1 MNKNQKLFAMGQ
13 SLWYDNI
20 QRGMIKSGE
29 LKRMIDTGEIYGI
42 TSNPS
47 IFMNAI
53 AKSNEYDAAIQ
64 PMVLSD
70 WSPEDIFWQLAVEDI
85 RAAADLMA
93 GVYEKSNGGDGYIS
107 LEVDPTLANDT
118 DATIKEAKRLWDW
131 VNRPNL
137 CVKIPATKEGLPA
150 IRASIAAGVNIN
162 VTLLF
167 SPERYLE
174 VIDAYL
180 SGLEDRLAAG
190 HSIAHIH
197 SVASVF
203 VSRIDGMVDPL
214 LREFADQKGPLSEI
228 AFGFL
233 GKVAVANSRY
243 CYKLFKDE
251 FSSQRFQDLEARGA
265 RIQRPLWASTGL
277 KDPSYSPTKYVDE
290 LIAPHTVNTAN
301 PATLSAYQESGS
313 LTYAIE
319 GLEDEAEALL
329 QQVEKFGIDLA
340 EVYQTLEE
348 DGVKAFSDSYA
359 ELLEVI
365 ETRKKEMKAQVS
377 SLADHTAEKVAHLES
392 IDAPQRMAD
401 IDPTLWTD
409 DPDGQKEIK
418 IRLGW
423 LDSPKASMKLLPDFK
438 RLAHEVVAD
447 GYTHCILLGMGG
459 SSLAPEV
466 IRLTLGMGIVDGKK
480 AGLDLAILDSTDPD
494 QVQASV
500 KRAPLEK
507 TLVVVAS
514 KSGSTAE
521 VHAFMEY
528 YWQQMHS
535 HLGTDA
541 GQHFVVITDP
551 GSSLVPIAEERGYRA
566 VMYADPNVG
575 GRFSAMTSFGLVP
588 AALMGLD
595 VADLL
600 TRAQAMARECAPETP
615 AGRNP
620 GLVLGALIGSASLLG
635 RDKLG
640 IITDPAFASLGSW
653 LEQLIAES
661 SGKEGK
667 GIVPVDNEPVII
679 PPASEED
686 RLYVYINYDGTCQG
700 AVTKLR
706 SLGHPVLTIAVPETQ
721 DLLAEFY
728 RWEIAISYA
737 CMLLEVNTFDQPNVQ
752 LSKTLTKDY
761 IKAYHEQGSL
771 DQGTVIWENEEAIV
785 YGGSSFNF
793 SGPDDLN
800 ALISQYVSLAKEGDY
815 IAINAYLP
823 RNAAT
828 TAQMESLRES
838 IAQQTRRAVTLGFG
852 PRFQHSTGQLHKGGK
867 NNILLLYIT
876 KDPATDFEVPGQD
889 ISFATLE
896 MAQALGD
903 MQANLNVGRRAIR
916 VHLK

>member
-1 MNKNQKLFAMGQ
+1 MNKNQKLFNMGQ

-20 QRGMIKSGE
+20 QRGLIESGE
-29 LKRMIDTGEIYGI
+29 LKRMIDAGEIYGI

-64 PMVLSD
+64 PMALAD
-70 WSPEDIFWQLAVEDI
+70 WSPEAIFWQLAVEDI
-85 RAAADLMA
+85 RSAADLLA
-93 GVYEKSNGGDGYIS
+93 GVYEKTNGSDGYIS

-118 DATIKEAKRLWDW
+118 DATIKEAQRLWDW

-150 IRASIAAGVNIN
+150 IRASIAAGINVN

-167 SPERYLE
+167 SPQRYEE

-190 HSIAHIH
+190 HPIDHIH

-214 LREFADQKGPLSEI
+214 LREYADQKDPLSEI
-228 AFGFL
+228 AFSYL

-243 CYKLFKDE
+243 CYKLYKDK
-251 FSSQRFQDLEARGA
+251 FSSPRFETLEAKGA
-265 RIQRPLWASTGL
+265 HLQRPLWASTGL
-277 KDPSYSPTKYVDE
+277 KDPSYSLTKYVDE
-290 LIAPHTVNTAN
+290 LIAPNTVNTAN
-301 PATLSAYQESGS
+301 PTTLNAYQESGS
-313 LTYAIE
+313 LAYAIE
-319 GLEDEAEALL
+319 GLEDEAQALL

-340 EVYQTLEE
+340 NVYQTLEQ
-348 DGVKAFSDSYA
+348 DGVKAFADSFA
-359 ELLEVI
+359 ELLAVI
-365 ETRKKEMKAQVS
+365 DTRKKEMQAQVF
-377 SLADHTAEKVAHLES
+377 SLAGPTADKVAHLES
-392 IDAPQRMAD
+392 INAAQRMAD
-401 IDPTLWTD
+401 IDPTLWTQ

-423 LDSPKASMKLLPDFK
+423 LDSPFTSMELLPDLQ
-438 RLAHEVVAD
+438 RLAQEVTAD

-466 IRLTLGMGIVDGKK
+466 MRLTLGMGVIDGK

-494 QVQASV
+494 QVQASME
-500 KRAPLEK
+500 RAPLEK

-528 YWQQMHS
+528 YWQQMQS
-535 HLGTDA
+535 NLETDA
-541 GQHFVVITDP
+541 GRHFVVITDP

-566 VMYADPNVG
+566 IMYADPNVG

-600 TRAQAMARECAPETP
+600 TRAQSMAQQCSPETP

-679 PPASEED
+679 PPASEQD
-686 RLYVYINYDGTCQG
+686 RLYVYINYDGTRQG

-706 SLGHPVLTIAVPETQ
+706 SLGHPVLTIAVPETR

-737 CMLLEVNTFDQPNVQ
+737 SMLLEVNTFDQPNVQ

-761 IKAYHEQGSL
+761 IKAYHQQGSL
-771 DQGTVIWENEEAIV
+771 DLGSVIWENEEAIV
-785 YGGSSFNF
+785 YGDSAFDF
-793 SGPDDLN
+793 SGADDLN
-800 ALISQYVSLAKEGDY
+800 ALISQYVSRAKEGDY
-815 IAINAYLP
+815 VAINAYLP

-828 TAQMESLRES
+828 TAKMENLRES

>member
-1 MNKNQKLFAMGQ
+1 MNKNQKLFNMGQ

-20 QRGMIKSGE
+20 QRGLIESGE
-29 LKRMIDTGEIYGI
+29 LKRMIDAGEIYGI

-64 PMVLSD
+64 PMALAD
-70 WSPEDIFWQLAVEDI
+70 WSPEAIFWQLAVEDI
-85 RAAADLMA
+85 RSAADLLA
-93 GVYEKSNGGDGYIS
+93 GVYEKTNGSDGYIS

-118 DATIKEAKRLWDW
+118 EATIKEAKRLWDW

-150 IRASIAAGVNIN
+150 IRTSIAAGINVN

-167 SPERYLE
+167 SPQRYEE

-190 HSIAHIH
+190 HPIDHIH

-214 LREFADQKGPLSEI
+214 LREYADQKDPLSEI
-228 AFGFL
+228 AFSYL

-243 CYKLFKDE
+243 CYKLYKDK
-251 FSSQRFQDLEARGA
+251 FSSPRFETLEAKGA
-265 RIQRPLWASTGL
+265 HLQRPLWASTGL
-277 KDPSYSPTKYVDE
+277 KDPSYSLTKYVDE
-290 LIAPHTVNTAN
+290 LIAPNTVNTAN
-301 PATLSAYQESGS
+301 PTTLNAYQESGS
-313 LTYAIE
+313 LAYAIE
-319 GLEDEAEALL
+319 GLEDEAQALL

-340 EVYQTLEE
+340 NVYQTLEQ
-348 DGVKAFSDSYA
+348 DGVKAFADSFA
-359 ELLEVI
+359 ELLAVI
-365 ETRKKEMKAQVS
+365 DTRKKEMQAQVF
-377 SLADHTAEKVAHLES
+377 SLAGPTADKVAHLES
-392 IDAPQRMAD
+392 INAAQRMAD
-401 IDPTLWTD
+401 IDPTLWTQ

-423 LDSPKASMKLLPDFK
+423 LDSPFTSMELLPDLQ
-438 RLAHEVVAD
+438 RLAQEVTAD

-466 IRLTLGMGIVDGKK
+466 MRLTLGMGVIDGK

-494 QVQASV
+494 QVQASME
-500 KRAPLEK
+500 RAPLEK

-528 YWQQMHS
+528 YWQQMQS
-535 HLGTDA
+535 NLETDA
-541 GQHFVVITDP
+541 GRHFVVITDP

-566 VMYADPNVG
+566 IMYADPNVG

-600 TRAQAMARECAPETP
+600 TRAQSMAQQCSPETP

-679 PPASEED
+679 PPASEQD
-686 RLYVYINYDGTCQG
+686 RLYVYINYDGTRQG

-706 SLGHPVLTIAVPETQ
+706 SLGHPVLTIAVPEIQ

-728 RWEIAISYA
+728 RWEIAIAYA

-761 IKAYHEQGSL
+761 IKAYHQQGSL
-771 DQGTVIWENEEAIV
+771 DLGSVIWENEEAIV
-785 YGGSSFNF
+785 YGDSAFDF
-793 SGPDDLN
+793 SGADDLN
-800 ALISQYVSLAKEGDY
+800 ALISQYVSRAKEGDY
-815 IAINAYLP
+815 VAINAYLP

-828 TAQMESLRES
+828 TAKMENLRES

-876 KDPATDFEVPGQD
+876 KDPSTDFEVPGQD
-889 ISFATLE
+889 MSFATLE

>member
-29 LKRMIDTGEIYGI
+29 LKRMIDSGEIYGI

-93 GVYEKSNGGDGYIS
+93 GVYEKTNGGDGYIS

-118 DATIKEAKRLWDW
+118 DATIKQAKRLWDW

-190 HSIAHIH
+190 HSIDHIH

-214 LREFADQKGPLSEI
+214 LREFADQKGPLSET
-228 AFGFL
+228 AFTFL

-243 CYKLFKDE
+243 CYKLFKDS

-277 KDPSYSPTKYVDE
+277 KDPTYSPTKYIDE
-290 LIAPHTVNTAN
+290 LIAPNTVNTAN
-301 PATLSAYQESGS
+301 PPTLNAYQDAGS

-319 GLEDEAEALL
+319 GLEDEAEVLL
-329 QQVEKFGIDLA
+329 QQVQKFGIDLT

-348 DGVKAFSDSYA
+348 DGVKAFSDSYG
-359 ELLEVI
+359 ELLGVI
-365 ETRKKEMKAQVS
+365 EERKKEMQAQVF
-377 SLADHTAEKVAHLES
+377 SLAAPTAEKVTYLES
-392 IDAPQRMAD
+392 INAAQRMVD
-401 IDPTLWTD
+401 FDPTLWTQ

-423 LDSPKASMKLLPDFK
+423 LDSPFTSMELLPDLK
-438 RLAHEVVAD
+438 RLAKEVVAD

-466 IRLTLGMGIVDGKK
+466 LRQTLGMGVIDGK

-500 KRAPLEK
+500 ERAPLEK

-528 YWQQMHS
+528 YWQQMQS
-535 HLGTDA
+535 QFGSDA
-541 GQHFVVITDP
+541 GRHFVVITDP

-566 VMYADPNVG
+566 VMCADPNVG

-600 TRAQAMARECAPETP
+600 TRAQTMAQECSPETP

-620 GLVLGALIGSASLLG
+620 GLVLGALIGTASLLG

-679 PPASEED
+679 PPASEKD
-686 RLYVYINYDGTCQG
+686 RLFVYIKFDGTRQG
-700 AVTKLR
+700 EVTKLR
-706 SLGHPVLTIAVPETQ
+706 SLGHPVLTISVPETQ

-737 CMLLEVNTFDQPNVQ
+737 CMLLGVNTFDQPNVQ

-771 DQGTVIWENEEAIV
+771 DVGTVIWENEEALV
-785 YGGSSFNF
+785 YGDSSFDF
-793 SGPDDLN
+793 SDADDLN
-800 ALISQYVSLAKEGDY
+800 ALISQYVSLAKEGEY

-823 RNAAT
+823 RNDAT
-828 TAQMESLRES
+828 TIQMESLRES

-876 KDPATDFEVPGQD
+876 KDPSTDFEVPGQD

>member
-1 MNKNQKLFAMGQ
+1 MNRNQKLFAMGQ

-20 QRGMIKSGE
+20 QRGLIKNGE
-29 LKRMIDTGEIYGI
+29 LKRMIDDGEIYGI

-64 PMVLSD
+64 PMALSD
-70 WSPEDIFWQLAVEDI
+70 WSPETIFWQLAVEDI
-85 RAAADLMA
+85 RAAADLLA
-93 GVYEKSNGGDGYIS
+93 GVYEKTNSGDGYIS

-118 DATIKEAKRLWDW
+118 EATIKEAKRLWDW

-137 CVKIPATKEGLPA
+137 CVKIPATKEGIPA
-150 IRASIAAGVNIN
+150 IRASIAAGINVN

-167 SPERYLE
+167 SPQRYEE

-190 HSIAHIH
+190 HPIDRIH

-214 LREFADQKGPLSEI
+214 LREYADQKGPLSESV
-228 AFGFL
+228 FGYF
-233 GKVAVANSRY
+233 GKAAVANSRY
-243 CYKLFKDE
+243 CYKLFKDK
-251 FSSQRFQDLEARGA
+251 FSSPRFEALESKGA
-265 RIQRPLWASTGL
+265 HLQRPLWASTGL
-277 KDPSYSPTKYVDE
+277 KDPSYSLTKYVDE
-290 LIAPHTVNTAN
+290 LIAPNTVNTAN
-301 PATLSAYQESGS
+301 PTTLNAYQESGS
-313 LTYAIE
+313 LAYAIE
-319 GLEDEAEALL
+319 GLEDEAETLL
-329 QQVEKFGIDLA
+329 HQIEKFGIDMA
-340 EVYQTLEE
+340 QVYQTLEE
-348 DGVKAFSDSYA
+348 DGVKAFADSFA
-359 ELLEVI
+359 ELLAVI
-365 ETRKKEMKAQVS
+365 ETRTKEMKAQVF
-377 SLADHTAEKVAHLES
+377 SLAAPTAEKVAHLES
-392 IDAPQRMAD
+392 INAPQRMAD
-401 IDPTLWTD
+401 SDPTLWTQ
-409 DPDGQKEIK
+409 DPAGQAEIK

-423 LDSPKASMKLLPDFK
+423 LDSPFSSMELLPAMQ
-438 RLAHEVVAD
+438 RLAKEVISD
-447 GYTHCILLGMGG
+447 DYTHCILLGMGG

-466 IRLTLGMGIVDGKK
+466 MRLTLGIGVIDGK

-494 QVQASV
+494 QVQASLQ
-500 KRAPLEK
+500 RAPLEK

-528 YWQQMHS
+528 YWQQMQS
-535 HLGTDA
+535 HLGADA

-551 GSSLVPIAEERGYRA
+551 GSSLIPIAEERGYRA

-595 VADLL
+595 VANIL
-600 TRAQAMARECAPETP
+600 TRAQAMAQECSPETP

-620 GLVLGALIGSASLLG
+620 GLVLGALIGGASLLG

-667 GIVPVDNEPVII
+667 GIVPIDNEPVII
-679 PPASEED
+679 PPASEQD
-686 RLYVYINYDGTCQG
+686 RLFVYIKHDSTRQG
-700 AVTKLR
+700 AVTQLR
-706 SLGHPVLTIAVPETQ
+706 SLGHPVLTITVPETQ
-721 DLLAEFY
+721 ELLAEFY
-728 RWEIAISYA
+728 RWEIAIAYA
-737 CMLLEVNTFDQPNVQ
+737 CMLLGVNTFDQPNVQ

-761 IKAYHEQGSL
+761 IKAYHELGSL
-771 DQGTVIWENEEAIV
+771 DLGCVIWENEEAIV
-785 YGGSSFNF
+785 YGGSSFDF
-793 SGPDDLN
+793 SGADNLN

-815 IAINAYLP
+815 VAINAYLP
-823 RNAAT
+823 RNTAT

-896 MAQALGD
+896 MVQALGD

>member
-1 MNKNQKLFAMGQ
+1 MNKNQKLFNMGQ

-20 QRGMIKSGE
+20 QRGLIESGE
-29 LKRMIDTGEIYGI
+29 LKRMIDAGEIYGI

-64 PMVLSD
+64 PMALAD
-70 WSPEDIFWQLAVEDI
+70 WSPEAIFWQLAVEDI
-85 RAAADLMA
+85 RSAADLLA
-93 GVYEKSNGGDGYIS
+93 GVYEKTNGSDGYIS

-118 DATIKEAKRLWDW
+118 EATIKEAKRLWDW

-150 IRASIAAGVNIN
+150 IRTSIAAGINVN

-167 SPERYLE
+167 SPQRYEE

-190 HSIAHIH
+190 HPIDHIH

-214 LREFADQKGPLSEI
+214 LREYADQKDPLSEI
-228 AFGFL
+228 AFSYL

-243 CYKLFKDE
+243 CYKLYKDK
-251 FSSQRFQDLEARGA
+251 FSSPRFETLEAKGA
-265 RIQRPLWASTGL
+265 HLQRPLWASTGL
-277 KDPSYSPTKYVDE
+277 KDPSYSLTKYVDE
-290 LIAPHTVNTAN
+290 LIAPNTVNTAN
-301 PATLSAYQESGS
+301 PTTLNAYQESGS
-313 LTYAIE
+313 LAYAIE
-319 GLEDEAEALL
+319 GLEDEAQALL

-340 EVYQTLEE
+340 NVYQTLEQ
-348 DGVKAFSDSYA
+348 DGVKAFADSFA
-359 ELLEVI
+359 ELLAVI
-365 ETRKKEMKAQVS
+365 DTRKKEMQAQVF
-377 SLADHTAEKVAHLES
+377 SLAGPTADKVAHLES
-392 IDAPQRMAD
+392 INAAQRMAD
-401 IDPTLWTD
+401 IDPTLWTQ

-423 LDSPKASMKLLPDFK
+423 LDSPFTSMELLPDLQ
-438 RLAHEVVAD
+438 RLAQEVTAD

-466 IRLTLGMGIVDGKK
+466 MRLTLGMGVIDGK

-494 QVQASV
+494 QVQASME
-500 KRAPLEK
+500 RAPLEK

-528 YWQQMHS
+528 YWQQMQS
-535 HLGTDA
+535 NLETDA
-541 GQHFVVITDP
+541 GRHFVVITDP

-566 VMYADPNVG
+566 IMYADPNVG

-600 TRAQAMARECAPETP
+600 TRAQSMAQQCSPETP

-679 PPASEED
+679 PPASEQD
-686 RLYVYINYDGTCQG
+686 RLYVYINYDGTRQG

-706 SLGHPVLTIAVPETQ
+706 SLGHPVLTIAVPEIQ

-728 RWEIAISYA
+728 RWEIAIAYA

-761 IKAYHEQGSL
+761 IKAYHQQGSL
-771 DQGTVIWENEEAIV
+771 DLGSVIWENEEAIV
-785 YGGSSFNF
+785 YGDSAFDF
-793 SGPDDLN
+793 SGADDLN
-800 ALISQYVSLAKEGDY
+800 ALISQYVSRAKEGDY
-815 IAINAYLP
+815 VAINAYLP

-828 TAQMESLRES
+828 TAKMENLRES

-889 ISFATLE
+889 ISFATLA
-896 MAQALGD
+896 MAQTLGD
-903 MQANLNVGRRAIR
+903 KQANLNVGRRAIR

>member
-1 MNKNQKLFAMGQ
+1 MNKNQKLFNMGQ

-20 QRGMIKSGE
+20 QRGLIESGE
-29 LKRMIDTGEIYGI
+29 LKRMIDAGEIYGI

-64 PMVLSD
+64 PMALAD
-70 WSPEDIFWQLAVEDI
+70 WSPEAIFWQLAVEDI
-85 RAAADLMA
+85 RSAADLLA
-93 GVYEKSNGGDGYIS
+93 GVYEKTNGSDGYIS

-118 DATIKEAKRLWDW
+118 EATIKEAKRLWDW

-150 IRASIAAGVNIN
+150 IRASIAAGINVN

-167 SPERYLE
+167 SPQRYDE

-190 HSIAHIH
+190 HPIDHIH

-214 LREFADQKGPLSEI
+214 LREYADQKDPLSEI
-228 AFGFL
+228 AFSYL
-233 GKVAVANSRY
+233 GKVAVANSHY
-243 CYKLFKDE
+243 CYKLFKDK
-251 FSSQRFQDLEARGA
+251 FSSPRFETLEAKGA
-265 RIQRPLWASTGL
+265 NLQRPLWASTGL
-277 KDPSYSPTKYVDE
+277 KDPSYSLTKYVDE
-290 LIAPHTVNTAN
+290 LIAPNTVNTAN
-301 PATLSAYQESGS
+301 PTTLNAYQESGS
-313 LTYAIE
+313 LAYAIE
-319 GLEDEAEALL
+319 GLEDEAQALL

-340 EVYQTLEE
+340 HVYQTLEQ
-348 DGVKAFSDSYA
+348 DGVKAFADSFA
-359 ELLEVI
+359 ELLAVI
-365 ETRKKEMKAQVS
+365 DTRKKEMQAQVF
-377 SLADHTAEKVAHLES
+377 SLAGPTAKNIAHIES
-392 IDAPQRMAD
+392 INAPQRMVD

-409 DPDGQKEIK
+409 DPEGQKEIK

-423 LDSPKASMKLLPDFK
+423 LDSPFTSMELLPDLQ
-438 RLAHEVVAD
+438 RLAQEVTAD

-466 IRLTLGMGIVDGKK
+466 IRLTLGMGVIDGK

-494 QVQASV
+494 QVQTSME
-500 KRAPLEK
+500 RAPLEK

-528 YWQQMHS
+528 YWQQMQS
-535 HLGTDA
+535 HLTTDA
-541 GQHFVVITDP
+541 GRHFVVITDP

-566 VMYADPNVG
+566 IMYADPNVG

-600 TRAQAMARECAPETP
+600 TRAQAMAQQCSPETP

-635 RDKLG
+635 RDKLS

-679 PPASEED
+679 PPASEQD
-686 RLYVYINYDGTCQG
+686 RLYVYIKHDGTRQG
-700 AVTKLR
+700 VVTKLR

-728 RWEIAISYA
+728 RWETAIAYA

-761 IKAYHEQGSL
+761 IKAYHQQGSL
-771 DQGTVIWENEEAIV
+771 DLGSVIWENDEAIV
-785 YGGSSFNF
+785 YGDSSFDF
-793 SGPDDLN
+793 SSVTDLN
-800 ALISQYVSLAKEGDY
+800 ALISRYVSLAQEGDY
-815 IAINAYLP
+815 VAINAYLP

-828 TAQMESLRES
+828 TAQMENLRES

-876 KDPATDFEVPGQD
+876 KDPSTDFEVPGQD
-889 ISFATLE
+889 ISFATLA

>member
-1 MNKNQKLFAMGQ
+1 MNKNQKLFNMGQ

-20 QRGMIKSGE
+20 QRGLIESGE
-29 LKRMIDTGEIYGI
+29 LKRMIDAGEIYGI

-64 PMVLSD
+64 PMALAD
-70 WSPEDIFWQLAVEDI
+70 WSPEAIFWQLAVEDI
-85 RAAADLMA
+85 RSAADLLA
-93 GVYEKSNGGDGYIS
+93 GVYEKTNGSDGYIS

-118 DATIKEAKRLWDW
+118 EATIKEAKRLWDW

-150 IRASIAAGVNIN
+150 IRTSIAAGINVN

-167 SPERYLE
+167 SPQRYEE

-190 HSIAHIH
+190 HPIDHIH

-214 LREFADQKGPLSEI
+214 LREYADQKDPLSEI
-228 AFGFL
+228 AFSYL

-243 CYKLFKDE
+243 CYKLYKDK
-251 FSSQRFQDLEARGA
+251 FSSPRFETLEAKGA
-265 RIQRPLWASTGL
+265 HLQRPLWASTGL
-277 KDPSYSPTKYVDE
+277 KDPSYSLTKYVDE
-290 LIAPHTVNTAN
+290 LIAPNTVNTAN
-301 PATLSAYQESGS
+301 PTTLNAYQESGS
-313 LTYAIE
+313 LAYAIE
-319 GLEDEAEALL
+319 GLEDEAQALL

-340 EVYQTLEE
+340 NVYQTLEQ
-348 DGVKAFSDSYA
+348 DGVKAFADSFA
-359 ELLEVI
+359 ELLAVI
-365 ETRKKEMKAQVS
+365 DTRKKEMQAQVF
-377 SLADHTAEKVAHLES
+377 SLAGPTADKVAHLES
-392 IDAPQRMAD
+392 INAAQRMAD
-401 IDPTLWTD
+401 IDPTLWTQ

-423 LDSPKASMKLLPDFK
+423 LDSPFTSMELLPDLQ
-438 RLAHEVVAD
+438 RLAQEVTAD

-466 IRLTLGMGIVDGKK
+466 MRLTLGMGVIDGK

-494 QVQASV
+494 QVQASME
-500 KRAPLEK
+500 RAPLEK

-528 YWQQMHS
+528 YWQQMQS
-535 HLGTDA
+535 NLETDA
-541 GQHFVVITDP
+541 GRHFVVITDP

-566 VMYADPNVG
+566 IMYADPNVG

-600 TRAQAMARECAPETP
+600 TRAQSMAQQCSPETP

-679 PPASEED
+679 PPASEQD
-686 RLYVYINYDGTCQG
+686 RLYVYINYDGTRQG

-706 SLGHPVLTIAVPETQ
+706 SLGHPVLTIAVPEIQ

-728 RWEIAISYA
+728 RWEIAIAYA

-761 IKAYHEQGSL
+761 IKAYHQQGSL
-771 DQGTVIWENEEAIV
+771 DLGSVIWENEEAIV
-785 YGGSSFNF
+785 YGDSAFDF
-793 SGPDDLN
+793 SGADDLN
-800 ALISQYVSLAKEGDY
+800 ALISQYVSRAKEGDY
-815 IAINAYLP
+815 VAINAYLP

-828 TAQMESLRES
+828 TAKMENLRES

>member
-1 MNKNQKLFAMGQ
+1 MNKNQKLFNMGQ

-20 QRGMIKSGE
+20 QRGLIKSGE
-29 LKRMIDTGEIYGI
+29 LKRMIDEGEIYGI

-64 PMVLSD
+64 PMALAD
-70 WSPEDIFWQLAVEDI
+70 WSPEAIFWQLAVEDI
-85 RAAADLMA
+85 RAAADLLA
-93 GVYEKSNGGDGYIS
+93 DVYEKTSGSDGYVS
-107 LEVDPTLANDT
+107 LEVDPTIANDT
-118 DATIKEAKRLWDW
+118 ETTIKEAKRLWDW

-150 IRASIAAGVNIN
+150 IRASIAAGINVN

-167 SPERYLE
+167 SPQRYGE

-190 HSIAHIH
+190 HPIDHIH

-214 LREFADQKGPLSEI
+214 LRNYADQKDPLSET

-233 GKVAVANSRY
+233 GKAAVANSRY
-243 CYKLFKDE
+243 CYKLFNDQ
-251 FSSQRFQDLEARGA
+251 FSSPRFAALEAKGA
-265 RIQRPLWASTGL
+265 HLQRPLWASTGL
-277 KDPSYSPTKYVDE
+277 KDPSYSLTKYVDE
-290 LIAPHTVNTAN
+290 LIAPNTVNTAN
-301 PATLSAYQESGS
+301 PTTLNAYQESGS
-313 LTYAIE
+313 LAYTIE

-329 QQVEKFGIDLA
+329 HQIEKFGIDMA
-340 EVYQTLEE
+340 QVYQTLEE
-348 DGVKAFSDSYA
+348 DGVKAFADAFA
-359 ELLEVI
+359 ELLSVI
-365 ETRKKEMKAQVS
+365 ETRKKEMKAQVF
-377 SLADHTAEKVAHLES
+377 SLAAPTAEKVARFAS
-392 IDAPQRMAD
+392 INASQRMAD
-401 IDPTLWTD
+401 SDPTLWTD
-409 DPDGQKEIK
+409 DPAGQEEIK

-423 LDSPKASMKLLPDFK
+423 LDAPFTSMELLPDLK
-438 RLAHEVVAD
+438 QLAQEVVAD

-466 IRLTLGMGIVDGKK
+466 MRLTLGMGVIDGK

-494 QVQASV
+494 QVQTSAE
-500 KRAPLEK
+500 RAPFEK

-528 YWQQMHS
+528 YWQLAQS
-535 HLGTDA
+535 HLGSDA
-541 GQHFVVITDP
+541 GRHFVVITDP

-600 TRAQAMARECAPETP
+600 TRAQAMAQECSPQTP

-620 GLVLGALIGSASLLG
+620 GLVLGALIGGASLLG

-667 GIVPVDNEPVII
+667 GIIPVDNEPVII
-679 PPASEED
+679 PPASEQD
-686 RLYVYINYDGTCQG
+686 RLYVYIKHDGTRQG
-700 AVTKLR
+700 AVTQLR
-706 SLGHPVLTIAVPETQ
+706 SLGHPVLTIAVPEAQ

-728 RWEIAISYA
+728 RWEIAIAYA

-761 IKAYHEQGSL
+761 IKAYHQQGSL
-771 DQGTVIWENEEAIV
+771 DLGSSIWENEEALV
-785 YGGSSFNF
+785 YGDSSFDF
-793 SGPDDLN
+793 SGAEDLK
-800 ALISQYVSLAKEGDY
+800 ALISQYVSLAKEGEY
-815 IAINAYLP
+815 IAINAYVP

-828 TAQMESLRES
+828 TERMENLRKS

-867 NNILLLYIT
+867 NNIVLLYIT
-876 KDPATDFEVPGQD
+876 KDPSTDFEVPGQD